1 MLGCMAVA
9 ILSLALM
16 PASAFDDREFCVAAQ
31 QIAMAAEKDVGLWID
46 RITRSAGMVV
56 SCDRKL
62 VEFKRFTYAS
72 AASMNDAWR
81 ERNAAEWNATHCKS
95 PICGDAISNG
105 WKIVLV
111 VTATDGRQI
120 TLSTRC
126 G

>member
-1 MLGCMAVA
+1 MLGCIAVA
-9 ILSLALM
+9 ILALAPM

-46 RITRSAGMVV
+46 RVTRSAGMLV

-95 PICGDAISNG
+95 PIWGDAISNG
-105 WKIVLV
+105 WKIILV